1 MPRYSRPLM
10 LTQVVAFAKEVTAL
24 VADDY
29 EIASEHAHS
38 CAVMIGN
45 KTKFKRGDDWYT
57 WIDFPKFLTL
67 FAESQKTGTSFSSL
81 DYMAR
86 TPDWAIFGKGIP
98 GDGGFNPAETH
109 YRKGDSRSVSA
120 SSTPLST
127 RAGTPLRA
135 D

>member
-1 MPRYSRPLM
+1 M

-98 GDGGFNPAETH
+98 GDGGFNPA
-109 YRKGDSRSVSA
+109 GDIHAPR
-120 SSTPLST
+120 LSGPNRLRDIARLQT
-127 RAGTPLRA
+127 AGHDHGHALPIL
-135 D
+135 